1 MLSDLLIV
9 VWGLI
14 VFFHVTNDDNHVSG
28 LSYDDEGH
36 IVEDRDYELDDE
48 QTTLDKY
55 GVV

>member
-1 MLSDLLIV
+1 MMLYHIL
-9 VWGLI
+9 
-14 VFFHVTNDDNHVSG
+14 NDDNHVSG